1 MCNISLSLSKY
12 DYLDHLVSWLLSFLS
27 WVDQRQLRGRF
38 QVQKLFYARLNLPCI
53 DTIYSNEPFFFTI
66 NFDDNI
72 TMILNIAILVN
83 TNIMFFSWPYP
94 SHVFRFLGPRHNR
107 GMGFQNNWYY
117 ALLLDW
123 SFGLQC
129 IFFFITLT
137 SSVSSGHVLRKG
149 RPGSTVPAG
158 VSPCSCE

>member
-1 MCNISLSLSKY
+1 MAAHTAFSMPTSYDHILSYFGSAGTY
-12 DYLDHLVSWLLSFLS
+12 HC
-27 WVDQRQLRGRF
+27 
-38 QVQKLFYARLNLPCI
+38 QVLIF
-53 DTIYSNEPFFFTI
+53 
-66 NFDDNI
+66 
-72 TMILNIAILVN
+72 
-83 TNIMFFSWPYP
+83 FFSWPYP

-117 ALLLDW
+117 ALLIDW
-123 SFGLQC
+123 WLGHQC

-158 VSPCSCE
+158 VSPCSCEYKCASRVSSQFIFTPRNCMSRSQLILVLSISK